1 MRRAT
6 FILLG
11 SLVLGACAQR
21 RAWQAELDDT
31 LPLLGHRNWIAVVDS
46 AYPLQTAPGLR
57 VVYAAGDTLD
67 VVEAVLGQVDAS
79 GHVRA
84 TVFLDRELEAVSER
98 DAPGISGYRAGLDR
112 LLAGREV
119 QRLPHEE
126 VLSRLDAAG
135 REFAVLVLKT
145 PLELP
150 YTSVFVRLDCG
161 YWSDAAETRLRASLG
176 AM

>member
-6 FILLG
+6 FALLG
-11 SLVLGACAQR
+11 SLMLGACAQR
-21 RAWQAELDDT
+21 RAWQTELTDT
-31 LPLLGHRNWIAVVDS
+31 LPLLGHRNWIVVVDS
-46 AYPLQTAPGLR
+46 AYPLQTASGLR
-57 VVYAAGDTLD
+57 VVYAQEDTLD
-67 VVEAVLGQVDAS
+67 VVADVLQEVDAS

-84 TVFLDRELEAVSER
+84 TVILDRELGAVAEA
-98 DAPGISGYRAGLDR
+98 DAPGISAYRAGLGR
-112 LLAGREV
+112 LLAGHDV

-126 VLSRLDAAG
+126 ILARLDAAG

-145 PLELP
+145 PLALP